1 MLKERRERPLSTP
14 LGATSTDAMDT
25 EEAQEFSKE
34 IAEKVI
40 EKELKKQKYE
50 QYQQVKKTSNYQVPK
65 SITIPVPDLNK
76 PRQEKVSRP
85 TSVLS
90 NFDIPMYEEL
100 GEPKERQPI
109 KRSMSVTP
117 GLLGMKSG
125 EGARPKDSLDRK
137 SAFQDYTS
145 KMMSALN
152 NPWKPRS
159 RKTATPTRM
168 AVPPLVY
175 VSAAGTPVSDIQ
187 SKNETSEKYVPM
199 NFSAVDKTVLT
210 PQGRQ
215 EMEGVAS
222 PIKLTEA
229 LQNGDTL
236 KVNPQGGAL
245 MEALGFGPHKVEE
258 NDPDFYMPDGQG
270 NRLSETYQM
279 FTNEPTPEGNPGVIV
294 KLTNLVKKYGSP
306 FYLMDKKSGHLY
318 VLGENGYRQIE
329 EKGLLY
335 PSESMIIAGALDE
348 NRGNPFVIT
357 QSSRLPGTPVA
368 ESTRVPLKT
377 STDKR
382 EVKEKKEFLTPDGL
396 LEKEQTEWYQK
407 ELKEAEEDMV
417 HAYMEKSKL
426 EHKEVEIIKQRALKA
441 QEEFEALERKRNEN
455 KELHDKMKE
464 EIKKMDKAVADS
476 STFIKRMKG
485 KDPQQIAYEKTISD
499 FWDTSDVPQESLPVK
514 IASYPS
520 LESLNEEPKNKLTKS
535 DYEYYDRKRKIL
547 IEKMAMANDVYLAHL
562 QNYDQKDPKDK
573 SQKFL
578 YQFSEVGNR
587 LHKQFDIV
595 AERLRLPLEQPLMTY
610 PSLGNLMDAI
620 QQEDMGD
627 KNREYFQE
635 MAKEVKIKED
645 IARKVLNNRLSVIK
659 TPAEKEKT
667 NLQYK
672 EYQKE
677 SKKLLDFCE
686 RMMGKRE
693 KEADS
698 LELEQPEGVP
708 EVKEISKER
717 LNEKLKGII
726 DQPQYVQPIGENTL
740 PPYYS
745 REMSRYEP
753 PNPIKQ
759 KERKDL
765 IEKVK
770 EITSEESKGGKREKP
785 VEVDTDLTWDHEGLK
800 PFPKAPKD
808 KINESPKPPRTPK
821 VPKAKVNAGE
831 TLKKE
836 HPAFSGDSKE
846 GKYSEPPHDKNK
858 DRKEASPEKKQDP
871 GIGKKN
877 DKNDKRWDVESLKN
891 PVDKK
896 TAKWIEEQNEFLGKQ
911 KEKEFERDKKERDPP
926 VFNPNGPVKVL
937 QKQRATHH
945 TGYEQPPQHL
955 MGAQRDQAPHPPRV
969 VTSRGD
975 GSWGSQGKR
984 YPLKERWKTQGGG
997 YGKQYGTGGERRGYQ
1012 TYRTDRTQ
1020 PQSHNTAYGSQR
1032 QGSYFPTKGTGNEQ
1046 GGNGGGEDRIDK
1058 KKYRDTRV
1066 NHENNSHEESDTE
1079 DSYEFEITSQQL
1091 SQVTPGGAALKIKLS
1106 KKKPLKIT
1114 AGAPDGQSETIPM
1127 ELERNWGSKRT
1138 APSSHVDT
1146 TSEST
1151 LPTRGSGAPLF
1162 IPPIHPENNE
1172 RPQKGTSTKRV
1183 SDLKGSTNYGLTK
1196 ERVTQVQ
1203 GGDTRE
1209 SQGPVR
1215 DRNPPGNGGGGDSS
1229 GGTSGDQRFPGEG
1242 RGPPRRNVNWEGGG
1256 GDDDPDPSDDGDGDD
1271 SSSTDSSAPRKR
1283 KHKSPKYVY
1292 VLQGPPGPKGQE
1304 GQPGQAGRD
1313 GRDGQNLSLTR
1324 ELEET
1329 LRAHRPNLDTTG
1341 LENSFDQFG
1350 QTIFEVLNAQHRTNQ
1365 KLEEQFCRANETQEY
1380 QVEAM
1385 QDMAQTKFQMKYDHM
1400 FAGVPMY
1407 DGTDPDTF
1415 DDWLY
1420 QIESLCELSRRDVRV
1435 ELMG

>member
-1 MLKERRERPLSTP
+1 M
-14 LGATSTDAMDT
+14 G
-25 EEAQEFSKE
+25 
-34 IAEKVI
+34 
-40 EKELKKQKYE
+40 
-50 QYQQVKKTSNYQVPK
+50 
-65 SITIPVPDLNK
+65 
-76 PRQEKVSRP
+76 
-85 TSVLS
+85 
-90 NFDIPMYEEL
+90 
-100 GEPKERQPI
+100 PKEGQSI
-109 KRSMSVTP
+109 KHSMSVTP

-125 EGARPKDSLDRK
+125 EGARPKDSFNRM

-152 NPWKPRS
+152 NPWKPQS
-159 RKTATPTRM
+159 RKTAMPTWL

-175 VSAAGTPVSDIQ
+175 ISATGTPVSDTQ
-187 SKNETSEKYVPM
+187 SKGEAGEKYVPM

-215 EMEGVAS
+215 KIEGVAS
-222 PIKLTEA
+222 PVKFTEA
-229 LQNGDTL
+229 LQNGDAL

-245 MEALGFGPHKVEE
+245 MEALGFGPDKVEE

-270 NRLSETYQM
+270 KRLSETYQM
-279 FTNEPTPEGNPGVIV
+279 FTNEQTPDGNPGVIV

-306 FYLMDKKSGHLY
+306 FYLMDEK
-318 VLGENGYRQIE
+318 GYKQIE

-357 QSSRLPGTPVA
+357 QSSRLPETPAA

-382 EVKEKKEFLTPDGL
+382 EVKEKKEPLTPDGL
-396 LEKEQTEWYQK
+396 LEKEQSEWYQK

-417 HAYMEKSKL
+417 HAYLEKSKL
-426 EHKEVEIIKQRALKA
+426 ENEEIEIKQRALKA

-455 KELHDKMKE
+455 KELYDKMKE
-464 EIKKMDKAVADS
+464 EIKKMDQAVADS
-476 STFIKRMKG
+476 SLFIKKMKD

-499 FWDTSDVPQESLPVK
+499 FWDTSDVPQESVPVR
-514 IASYPS
+514 IAPYPS
-520 LESLNEEPKNKLTKS
+520 LESLNEEPKEEMTEAEH
-535 DYEYYDRKRKIL
+535 EYYDKKRKIL
-547 IEKMAMANDVYLAHL
+547 VEKMAIANDVYLAQL
-562 QNYDQKDPKDK
+562 QNYGQKDPKDK

-578 YQFSEVGNR
+578 FQFSELSNQ
-587 LHKQFDIV
+587 LHRQFDIV
-595 AERLRLPLEQPLMTY
+595 AERLMLPLEQPLMTY
-610 PSLGNLMDAI
+610 SSLGNLMDAV

-627 KNREYFQE
+627 KNGEYFRE
-635 MAKEVKIKED
+635 MAKEIKIKDD
-645 IARKVLNNRLSVIK
+645 IAQKVLNNRLSVIK
-659 TPAEKEKT
+659 TPAEKGKT

-686 RMMGKRE
+686 KMMGKRE
-693 KEADS
+693 KETDS
-698 LELEQPEGVP
+698 IELEQPEGVP
-708 EVKEISKER
+708 KVKEISKEK
-717 LNEKLKGII
+717 LNEKLKEII
-726 DQPQYVQPIGENTL
+726 DQPQYVKPIGENTL

-759 KERKDL
+759 KEREDL

-770 EITSEESKGGKREKP
+770 EITSQESKGGKREKL
-785 VEVDTDLTWDHEGLK
+785 VEVDTDLSWDHEALK

-808 KINESPKPPRTPK
+808 RLKESPKPPRAPK
-821 VPKAKVNAGE
+821 VPKARVNTEG
-831 TLKKE
+831 TPKKE
-836 HPAFSGDSKE
+836 YPAFSGDSKE
-846 GKYSEPPHDKNK
+846 GKYSEHPHKENK
-858 DRKEASPEKKQDP
+858 DEKVVPPVKKQDP
-871 GIGKKN
+871 GIGKKSGKDDEN
-877 DKNDKRWDVESLKN
+877 WNSESSEN

-896 TAKWIEEQNEFLGKQ
+896 TARWIEEQNEFLGKQ

-926 VFNPNGPVKVL
+926 VFNPKGPIKVL
-937 QKQRATHH
+937 QKQRATPH

-955 MGAQRDQAPHPPRV
+955 MGAQKGQAPHPPMV
-969 VTSRGD
+969 VTNRGD
-975 GSWGSQGKR
+975 GSWRNQGKR

-997 YGKQYGTGGERRGYQ
+997 YGKQYGTGGERRSYQ
-1012 TYRTDRTQ
+1012 TYRIDRTQ
-1020 PQSHNTAYGSQR
+1020 TQSHNTAYGSQR
-1032 QGSYFPTKGTGNEQ
+1032 QGSYFPTKSTGNGQ
-1046 GGNGGGEDRIDK
+1046 GGNGGDGDRNDK
-1058 KKYRDTRV
+1058 KKYRDARI
-1066 NHENNSHEESDTE
+1066 NHENDSHEESDTE

-1091 SQVTPGGAALKIKLS
+1091 SQVTPGGGALKIKLS

-1127 ELERNWGSKRT
+1127 ELECIRSPKQT
-1138 APSSHVDT
+1138 VPSSHVET

-1151 LPTRGSGAPLF
+1151 LPTRGSGVPLF
-1162 IPPIHPENNE
+1162 ITPIHQENNVG
-1172 RPQKGTSTKRV
+1172 PQKGTSIKREN
-1183 SDLKGSTNYGLTK
+1183 DLKGSTNYGLMK

-1203 GGDTRE
+1203 GNDTRG
-1209 SQGPVR
+1209 SQGPGRVK
-1215 DRNPPGNGGGGDSS
+1215 NPPGNGGGGDSS

-1242 RGPPRRNVNWEGGG
+1242 RGPPRRYGNQRGGGG
-1256 GDDDPDPSDDGDGDD
+1256 GDDDPDPSDNRNGDD
-1271 SSSTDSSAPRKR
+1271 SSSSTDSSASRKR
-1283 KHKSPKYVY
+1283 KQKGPKNIY

-1313 GRDGQNLSLTR
+1313 GRDGQNLSLTK

-1329 LRAHRPNLDTTG
+1329 LKAHRPNLDTTG

-1380 QVEAM
+1380 QAEAM
-1385 QDMAQTKFQMKYDHM
+1385 QDMAQANFQMKYDHM
-1400 FAGVPMY
+1400 FAGIPMY
-1407 DGTDPDTF
+1407 DGTDPDSF

-1420 QIESLCELSRRDVRV
+1420 QIESLCELSHRDVRV